1 MKANFNLLGLLI
13 FCLSCNGQSKF
24 SEKKVMLIKPPT
36 DSISYLIK
44 GPDSVLVFKLHVKY
58 DAYWNDTAINRGVK
72 QGKSEFHTQDA
83 VEFYNGS
90 YINWTFQKYKAT
102 DYNIKLE
109 YWFEYA
115 EKEK

>member
-1 MKANFNLLGLLI
+1 MKYNIFLFLLFVLNQ
-13 FCLSCNGQSKF
+13 SCSEIAKF
-24 SEKKVMLIKPPT
+24 TEKKTFLIKPPT

-44 GPDSVLVFKLHVKY
+44 GPDSVLVFKLHIKY
-58 DAYWNDTAINRGVK
+58 DAYWNDTIINRGVK

-109 YWFEYA
+109 YWFEYF
-115 EKEK
+115 EKKK